1 MVSEGCHKSVLSVLP
16 RVPTRESTA
25 EGTEDPA
32 SVPAAF
38 ASHCLLTTSH
48 LEAGNVVQS
57 IGQEGSRTPG
67 PWAEVRSAEHKQAS
81 EDQGKRLTNTE
92 LGPRAPDIAWG

>member
-25 EGTEDPA
+25 EGTEGTA

-48 LEAGNVVQS
+48 LEVGNVQS
-57 IGQEGSRTPG
+57 TGQEGSRTPG

-92 LGPRAPDIAWG
+92 LEPRAPDIAWR